1 MILTYE
7 DCIKKYGSDYLIK
20 KEIEAGNLFKQEKG
34 YYSLQENCDEM
45 ELILAKYP
53 RAIFT
58 GESAYYLMKLSE
70 VKPDKYVLATKRTD
84 SRIKDKKIKQVFA
97 NDEAF
102 DIGKTEIE
110 YKDLMIPIYS
120 LERLLVDLIR
130 FKSKYPFD
138 YYKEIIRN
146 YREITGSLDFY
157 LIEEC
162 ASKFKMER
170 TILESVQLEV
180 L

>member
-7 DCIKKYGSDYLIK
+7 DCVNKYGSDYLIK

-53 RAIFT
+53 RAVFT
-58 GESAYYLMKLSE
+58 GESAYYLMKLTGVE
-70 VKPDKYVLATKRTD
+70 PDKYVLATKRTD
-84 SRIKDKKIKQVFA
+84 SRIKDKNIKQVFV

-110 YKDLMIPIYS
+110 YKNLMIPIYS

-170 TILESVQLEV
+170 TILESIQLEV